1 MRRFVACLVAA
12 LLSTTAVD
20 GSAAHSAHVA
30 SSISPASLINAASS
44 ISAALPDRAVVD
56 RLVFEVPLTQFRVER
71 SRAKRMH
78 RWLVTSTDGCSAPLV
93 GSTGKSFDFRLAC
106 ERHDLAYANYPALAR
121 VDSAVAWDAALRAR
135 VDDQFQRDLQESCLR
150 RRHSERLRCD
160 AWVVVFFHAV
170 RLAAGP

>member
-1 MRRFVACLVAA
+1 MRRLVACLVAA

-20 GSAAHSAHVA
+20 GSTALSALDA
-30 SSISPASLINAASS
+30 SSTNASP
-44 ISAALPDRAVVD
+44 PDRAVVD
-56 RLVFEVPLTQFRVER
+56 RLVFEVSLARFRVER
-71 SRAKRMH
+71 SRAKRTQ
-78 RWLVTSTDGCSAPLV
+78 RWLITSTDGCSAPLV

-121 VDSAVAWDAALRAR
+121 VDSAVTWDAALRAR